1 MLVTYPPAS
10 NTTPWTTQ
18 WERAMYAYMESE
30 VRYLLFT
37 QLNLGLFFKLACWD
51 YYIGNVSGK
60 AAFNYRWDAPDP
72 NLLAARGDFVGAAH
86 TYAGNYV
93 LFRH

>member
-30 VRYLLFT
+30 
-37 QLNLGLFFKLACWD
+37 LACWD
-51 YYIGNVSGK
+51 YYIGNVSGQP
-60 AAFNYRWDAPDP
+60 AYNYRWDAPDP
-72 NLLAARGDFVGAAH
+72 NLIAARGAFVGAAH
-86 TYAGNYV
+86 T
-93 LFRH
+93 